1 MLNLPEGRSGR
12 TETLPPIRPRSN
24 GLYINRFAAAQP
36 LPLVPPATTAV
47 LPSNPPMANHSSDL
61 GLTTVDEEFTAS
73 DVTAFVGGK
82 ERDRFGDLIRG
93 SRSAQRNRRCD
104 GLDVIIHLLLRQTKA
119 GVIARCRNDART
131 DRVDADTV
139 ALQVHGP
146 IAGKR
151 AKRRFGGAIDTEGR
165 SSLDG
170 NH

>member
-1 MLNLPEGRSGR
+1 
-12 TETLPPIRPRSN
+12 
-24 GLYINRFAAAQP
+24 
-36 LPLVPPATTAV
+36 
-47 LPSNPPMANHSSDL
+47 MANHSSDL

-119 GVIARCRNDART
+119 GVISRCRNDART
-131 DRVDADTV
+131 DRVDADAL

-151 AKRRFGGAIDTEGR
+151 AERRFGGTIDAEGR
-165 SSLDG
+165 VSLKYTCGREVLVNVGGFIGRAPYRDIDALLRVVQLLLTIQ
-170 NH
+170 